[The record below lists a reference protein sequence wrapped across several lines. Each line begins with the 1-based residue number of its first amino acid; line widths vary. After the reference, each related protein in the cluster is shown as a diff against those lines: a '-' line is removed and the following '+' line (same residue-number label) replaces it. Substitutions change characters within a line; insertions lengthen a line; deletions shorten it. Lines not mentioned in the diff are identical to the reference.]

1 MEIRAALREQ
11 LIGAGQEH
19 LVGVLATATPED
31 AASLGAQIA
40 EIDFALIREL
50 IDRFV
55 GGAYMDAVGGS
66 LSPCEA
72 IPLPRTDEE
81 YAARDRARSS
91 GEDALRAGRV
101 AAILLAGGQGTRL
114 GFDGPKGNFPF
125 GAITGRTLFAH
136 HAAKIVALRSR
147 YECALPWIVLT
158 SPVNDDATRTAFAE
172 ANWFGL
178 DRDSIEFVV
187 QGTLPAVDVLTGE
200 ILREASGEIARSPDG
215 HGGVLLALA
224 RAGTFARLR
233 AHGITTLFT
242 FQVDNPLT
250 SIADPVFL
258 GHHIAAG
265 AEMSNL
271 AVRKRT
277 ADEPV
282 GVIATRDAATV
293 VVEYSDLPAD
303 LAGARDDDGHLVLW
317 AGNVA
322 THYIEL
328 SFADA
333 LTANGFALP
342 YHRAVKV
349 VPYLDDAGL
358 QVTPI
363 APNAIKF
370 ETFLFDA
377 LPMARATITVEVA
390 REEQFS
396 PIKNAEGP
404 DSPAT
409 CRRDVN
415 RLYASWLRA
424 AGVEVATTD
433 DGEPVDLEID
443 PRCALDANDVAAR
456 LAHLG
461 PIHTPTLLAP
471 S

>member
-1 MEIRAALREQ
+1 MEIPAALREQ
-11 LIGAGQEH
+11 LIGARQGH
-19 LVGVLATATPED
+19 LVEILATAIPED
-31 AASLGAQIA
+31 AASLGAQIT
-40 EIDFALIREL
+40 EIDFALIRNL
-50 IDRFV
+50 IDRFI
-55 GGAYMDAVGGS
+55 GSEYADAVGGS
-66 LSPCEA
+66 LSPCAA
-72 IPLPRTDEE
+72 IPLPRTEQE
-81 YAARDRARSS
+81 HAARDRARSL

-101 AAILLAGGQGTRL
+101 AVILLAGGQGTRL

-136 HAAKIVALRSR
+136 HAAKIAALRSR
-147 YECALPWIVLT
+147 YGCALPWVVLT
-158 SPVNDDATRTAFAE
+158 SPVNDAATRTAFAD

-187 QGTLPAVDVLTGE
+187 QGTLPAVDAVTGE
-200 ILREASGEIARSPDG
+200 ILRASAGEIARSPDG
-215 HGGVLLALA
+215 HGGMLLALA

-233 AHGITTLFT
+233 AEGITTLFT

-250 SIADPVFL
+250 RIADPVFL
-258 GHHIAAG
+258 GHHIEAD

-303 LAGARDDDGHLVLW
+303 LASAREGDGHLVLW

-328 SFADA
+328 PFADA

-342 YHRAVKV
+342 YHRALKI
-349 VPYLDDAGL
+349 VPYVNDAG
-358 QVTPI
+358 VRVAPTT
-363 APNAIKF
+363 PNAIKF

-396 PIKNAEGP
+396 PIKNADGA
-404 DSPAT
+404 DSPTT

-424 AGVEVATTD
+424 AGVEVANGD

-443 PRCALDANDVAAR
+443 PRIALDATDVAVR
-456 LAHLG
+456 LAHLA
-461 PIHTPTLLAP
+461 PISTPTVLAP